1 MYHNILYPLIITKAM
16 SNKQQVKVQVTGVL
30 THGHG
35 SFVYLQYGQYSC
47 DSNQTITVLV
57 KCLQE
62 ISPLPEV
69 VYIQMDNCSGQ
80 NKNKYVLAFL
90 AHLVQSAI
98 FRKVKLHAY
107 YCCTQL
113 SKNFVIHR
121 LNSLSYLSGTPMRML
136 TKCFLGFQGNKCNCT
151 LISTA
156 Y

>member
-1 MYHNILYPLIITKAM
+1 M

-47 DSNQTITVLV
+47 NSNQTITVLV
-57 KCLQE
+57 KSLQE
-62 ISPLPEV
+62 ISPLPDV

-90 AHLVQSAI
+90 AHLVQSGI
-98 FRKVKLHAY
+98 FRKVKLHAC
-107 YCCTQL
+107 YCCIHCL
-113 SKNFVIHR
+113 NIIHFVTHR

-136 TKCFLGFQGNKCNCT
+136 TKCFLGFQGNKCN
-151 LISTA
+151 I
-156 Y
+156 